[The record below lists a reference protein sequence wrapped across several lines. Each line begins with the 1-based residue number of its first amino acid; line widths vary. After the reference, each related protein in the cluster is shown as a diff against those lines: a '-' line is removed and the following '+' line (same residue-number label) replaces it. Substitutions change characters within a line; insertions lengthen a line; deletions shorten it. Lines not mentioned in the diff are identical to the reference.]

1 MSAPMEPLVFV
12 AGVNTFGA
20 SDEEW
25 PLAANAGTEDRL
37 FRARVSFEQRLRSLP
52 VVHLGIVGFDVGNED
67 AARLRVR
74 AENISADGFDVV
86 IETWLNTKI
95 WSVSVS
101 WLAVGT

>member
-1 MSAPMEPLVFV
+1 MEPLVFV
-12 AGVNTFGA
+12 AGVNSFGA
-20 SDEEW
+20 EDEGW
-25 PLAANAGTEDRL
+25 QLAATPAEENRL
-37 FRARVSFEQRLRSLP
+37 FRARVSFEQPLRSLP
-52 VVHLGIVGFDVGNED
+52 VVHLGMVGLDIGNED
-67 AARLRVR
+67 AARLRLR

>member
-1 MSAPMEPLVFV
+1 MEPLAFV

-20 SDEEW
+20 KDEGW
-25 PLAANAGTEDRL
+25 PLAAVPGEEDRL
-37 FRARVSFEQRLRSLP
+37 FRARVSFEQPLRSVP
-52 VVHLGIVGFDVGNED
+52 IVHLGLVGFDVGNED

-74 AENISADGFDVV
+74 AENISADGFDIVF
-86 IETWLNTKI
+86 ETWLNTKI